1 MSKFKNGDFTIKHL
15 LTDAQYTLNDLFYVN
30 STDRNNYNKCPLFMA
45 EIKIKQPTL
54 PDGVKF
60 AVTRLE
66 DRPAGKPAPVLYQE
80 ILLSYLGNAAKTEL
94 EKNDWRPK
102 AMTKLDKVAP
112 EEALANLHPD
122 YKTRIFRMVD
132 GGKGEEL
139 TVGAW
144 IKACIAAY
152 GLGQVKTTYDG
163 GLTLKLLKQMHLH
176 KIPMPDITADQL
188 KHFRTLVTIDDETG
202 LVTSLTPAPA
212 APVAV
217 EPTAEKKSPQED
229 KNPSGPEKI
238 NIAITADPRP
248 VNLADIFETPMMDP
262 NLVRAYAPNFI
273 QGYAG
278 TPLVNYATNT
288 VAPLPTPNVQIPE

>member
-15 LTDAQYTLNDLFYVN
+15 LTDAQYTLNDLSYLN
-30 STDRNNYNKCPLFMA
+30 STDRNNYSKCPLFMA

-112 EEALANLHPD
+112 EEALADFYPD
-122 YKTRIFRMVD
+122 YKTRIFRMVN

-152 GLGQVKTTYDG
+152 GLGQPGST
-163 GLTLKLLKQMHLH
+163 GLNSNTLALKLLKQMHLH

-217 EPTAEKKSPQED
+217 EPVAVEPTAEKKSPQED

-238 NIAITADPRP
+238 NITITADPRP
-248 VNLADIFETPMMDP
+248 VNLADIFETP
-262 NLVRAYAPNFI
+262 L
-273 QGYAG
+273 
-278 TPLVNYATNT
+278 L
-288 VAPLPTPNVQIPE
+288 